1 MGRRSDH
8 TREQLLE
15 MAISSAYK
23 IIKNEGHGGLTARK
37 VAADIGYA
45 VGTIYTLF
53 ENLDELSLRVKVL
66 ILEELYEEISH
77 TPTGNNPES
86 DLLKL
91 VEVYFAHTAKNEN
104 LWKSIFERHD
114 SADGELPDWY
124 LVFVAKPF
132 SVVEQAMQPLFD
144 DNNKEDAQKAAR
156 VLWSGIHGIASLAMG
171 GHLDVVTGESPE
183 HMARDMVIKYVA
195 GINAT

>member
-23 IIKNEGHGGLTARK
+23 IIKNEGHAGLTARK

-53 ENLDELSLRVKVL
+53 ENLDELSLKVKVL
-66 ILEELYEEISH
+66 ILEELYSEISDIKI
-77 TPTGNNPES
+77 GNDPES
-86 DLLKL
+86 ALLKL
-91 VEVYFAHTAKNEN
+91 VEIYFAHTAKNEL

-114 SADGELPDWY
+114 SADGDLPDWY
-124 LVFVAKPF
+124 LTSVAKPF
-132 SVVEQAMQPLFD
+132 SVVEQAMKPLFPD
-144 DNNKEDAQKAAR
+144 SDEDAKKAAR

-171 GHLDVVTGESPE
+171 GHLDVVSGESPE
-183 HMARDMVIKYVA
+183 RMARDMVVRYVTGIKA
-195 GINAT
+195 A